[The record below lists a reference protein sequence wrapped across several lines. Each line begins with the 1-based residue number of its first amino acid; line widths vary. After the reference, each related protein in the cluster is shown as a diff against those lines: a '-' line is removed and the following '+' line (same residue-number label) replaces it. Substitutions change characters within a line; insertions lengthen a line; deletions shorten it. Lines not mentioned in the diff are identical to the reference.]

1 MAARHRFSAQKA
13 TDSSSGW
20 SFTQTLT
27 SYTGQLTGGSF
38 EPPPLNHSLL
48 VEDEEEEPEQIIMA
62 NSSRDRT
69 NEFAS
74 VLKSMKSRQQS
85 NGTTPSGNVNN
96 AIQTRSEFS
105 RQTKRIGQDLS
116 KTYEKLEKL
125 TILCKKKTL
134 FDDRPVEIQEL
145 TYIIKQDITSLKRKI
160 THLEELKTQQAIG
173 KKDAQRHNTSLVKT
187 LRSKLATMSDNF
199 KHVLENRRENMKH
212 QKERKDQFSSSTV
225 SSASPLTSARNPRD
239 SILLMD
245 EQRSSAASSSGGAVA
260 ISMDSGGPSTSHQQM
275 SSMELVDQRDAYITE
290 RASTM
295 ETIESTIV
303 ELGNIFQQLATM
315 VKEQEEQVMRIDS
328 NVETSEL
335 NIEAAHGEILKYFQ
349 GITSNRWL
357 MVKIFLLL
365 IVFFVVF
372 VVFFA

>member
-1 MAARHRFSAQKA
+1 MAARHRFSGQR
-13 TDSSSGW
+13 TSESSGW
-20 SFTQTLT
+20 SFTQTLS
-27 SYTGQLTGGSF
+27 SYTGHLTGT
-38 EPPPLNHSLL
+38 ETANNYHQ
-48 VEDEEEEPEQIIMA
+48 EQEETEEEEQVIMA

-85 NGTTPSGNVNN
+85 NGQPSSSTNN
-96 AIQTRSEFS
+96 AIQARSEFS

-160 THLEELKTQQAIG
+160 THLEELKLQQTAG

-212 QKERKDQFSSSTV
+212 QKERKDQFSSSST
-225 SSASPLTSARNPRD
+225 SAHAAGSLTSARNPRD

-245 EQRSSAASSSGGAVA
+245 EQRSNSASSSGGAVA
-260 ISMDSGGPSTSHQQM
+260 ISMDGSGPSSSSHHQQ
-275 SSMELVDQRDAYITE
+275 SQQMELVDQRDAYITE

-303 ELGNIFQQLATM
+303 ELGSIFQQLATM